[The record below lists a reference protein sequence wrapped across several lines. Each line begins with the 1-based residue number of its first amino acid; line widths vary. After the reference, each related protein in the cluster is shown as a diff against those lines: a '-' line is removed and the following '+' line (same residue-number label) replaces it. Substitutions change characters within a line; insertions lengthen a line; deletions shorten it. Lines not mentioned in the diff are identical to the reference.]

1 MDDRPDVFPLE
12 RETPN
17 YVSASTARC
26 FEAAASRLD
35 RLRSTVAAP
44 SVTDEQ
50 KAEALIDVGAVLI
63 ECARGIAYAVSEVAD
78 AVANRGV
85 R

>member
-1 MDDRPDVFPLE
+1 MDTRPNVISLE
-12 RETPN
+12 RQTPN

-26 FEAAASRLD
+26 FEAATSRLF
-35 RLRSTVAAP
+35 RLHSVIASEDDEVAL
-44 SVTDEQ
+44 VVH
-50 KAEALIDVGAVLI
+50 DVGALLI

-78 AVANRGV
+78 AVNRGV